1 MILGLN
7 ISHDASAALTTNSG
21 QVIAAIAEERIS
33 RKKNHSG
40 IPRKAIKSLL
50 DLDISESIDQVV
62 IGSNMDLQLIDAHQ
76 MLASLEGNPSTP
88 EGFGK
93 NPFPGYSG
101 KLKYRNKS
109 AHKLIE
115 ETILSNSPQLASVQN
130 GFEWIKHHDSHLGC
144 AIGAARSEN
153 TLLISLDA
161 IGDGESGAIS
171 HLTGRGAEELARISS
186 LDSLGLLYSAVTA
199 RYQFTPGYHEG
210 KITGLAAFGGYSQAV
225 DTLLQ
230 HVIVENGIP
239 RIIQAKTLASRVTGK
254 ALSKL
259 GMKQARNYRT
269 LEEIVSL
276 SESKT
281 QNYPD
286 LAYAIQEVTEKC
298 ILEIVEFWIRKTSTS
313 SISLAGGVFA
323 NVKINQR
330 LSESPL
336 VSDVQV
342 FPNMGDGGIAL
353 GGVWHSLQV
362 KGKLQKDPLYSNM
375 FLAPT
380 HTHSGESQIHS
391 LFSDTQLKIRRF
403 ANESEKFRTA
413 AELIAAGKLVALHEK
428 CMEFG
433 PRALGSRSLLL
444 DPRDKSIQV
453 SVNARLKRT
462 EFMPFAPMVLEE
474 RFHEWFEISPTQSMT
489 PFKYMTMTCN
499 VKKSKAHQISAVVH
513 VDGTARP
520 QTVTAEENNS
530 AYGIISEFMML
541 TGIPLLVNTSLNIH
555 EEPINNTLLDSIR
568 ALKRDVIDCIFSENY
583 FIERRL

>member
-21 QVIAAIAEERIS
+21 QVIAAVAEERIS

-40 IPRKAIKSLL
+40 IPRQAIASLL
-50 DLDISESIDQVV
+50 ELELPEPIEQIV
-62 IGSNMDLQLIDAHQ
+62 IGSNKDLPLIDAYQ

-88 EGFGK
+88 EGHGK
-93 NPFPGYSG
+93 NTFPGYLG
-101 KLKYRNKS
+101 KLKNREAS
-109 AHKLIE
+109 SHSLIE
-115 ETILSNSPQLASVQN
+115 ATILKNSPELSTVN
-130 GFEWIKHHDSHLGC
+130 RGFEWINHHDSHLGC
-144 AIGAARSEN
+144 ALGAAKSEN
-153 TLLISLDA
+153 SLLVSLDA

-171 HLTGRGAEELARISS
+171 QSTRNGVVNLARISS

-199 RYQFTPGYHEG
+199 RYNFTPGYHEG
-210 KITGLAAFGGYSQAV
+210 KITGLAAFGGYSKAV
-225 DTLLQ
+225 DVLLE
-230 HVIVENGIP
+230 HVVVEDGLP
-239 RIIQAKTLASRVTGK
+239 RILQAKTLASRVTGR

-259 GMKQARNYRT
+259 GMKQAKGFRS

-276 SESKT
+276 SESVT
-281 QNYPD
+281 QNYAD
-286 LAYAIQEVTEKC
+286 LAYAIQDVTEKC

-313 SISLAGGVFA
+313 SISLSGGVFA

-336 VSDVQV
+336 VSDVQIY
-342 FPNMGDGGIAL
+342 PNMGDGGIAL
-353 GGVWHSLQV
+353 GGVWHSLQL
-362 KGKLQKDPLYSNM
+362 KGKLQKDALYSNM

-380 HTHSGESQIHS
+380 HTYSTENQLHS

-520 QTVTAEENNS
+520 QTVTAAENNS
-530 AYGIISEFMML
+530 AYGIISEFMKL

-555 EEPINNTLLDSIR
+555 EEPINNTLHDSIR
-568 ALKRDVIDCIFSENY
+568 ALKRDVIDCIFSEDY
-583 FIERRL
+583 FIERRI